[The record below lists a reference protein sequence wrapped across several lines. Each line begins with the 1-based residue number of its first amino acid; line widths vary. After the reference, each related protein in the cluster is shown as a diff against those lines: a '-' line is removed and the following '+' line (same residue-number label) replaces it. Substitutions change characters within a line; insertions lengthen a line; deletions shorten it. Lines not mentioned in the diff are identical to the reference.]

1 MTNMGESRNHKFL
14 LITGDLL
21 CILIA
26 YISAFY
32 VRYFDFPGRNW
43 DAFIALLP
51 WILLIGLFFIS
62 VYELYNLDRKNTI
75 SDIVRKILVATAL
88 MTFLTMA
95 ASYLF
100 REFAMPRSVVLIAAV
115 FTVILMVLFKVLYLK
130 LTRGHV
136 IGKVLLIGDESN
148 TAKLIDK
155 IKHPMLK
162 GSKVQHI
169 PEDTTIEHIDY
180 YLEESDY
187 VVLCTDLTKEKKSQ
201 VIYHAMER
209 NKVVYVIPTLYELL
223 LQRASITPLEDTL
236 VMGVKPF
243 GLTWDKVFV
252 KRVFDFVASAILLL
266 LISPVLLFVAII
278 VKLEDPKGSVIYSQE
293 RLGKNDKPF
302 TIYKFR
308 SMITGA
314 EKLTGPVLASS
325 DDNRITKVGRFIR
338 STRLDELPQLFNVL
352 KGDMSLV
359 GPRPE
364 REFFIKELAQKYYH
378 YGYRNRV
385 QPGITGYAQV
395 MGKYSTEVEDKLRFD
410 LYYIRNY
417 SLWLDII
424 ILLKT
429 FLVIFDRSKSEGA
442 EDSSENNAPSD
453 EQSESDQR
461 DRKTKEKST
470 INV

>member
-1 MTNMGESRNHKFL
+1 MDNTRNHKFFIIL
-14 LITGDLL
+14 GDLL

-32 VRYFDFPGRNW
+32 IRYLDFPGRNW
-43 DAFIALLP
+43 EAFIALLP

-62 VYELYNLDRKNTI
+62 VYELYNLDRKHTV

-100 REFAMPRSVVLIAAV
+100 REFAMPRSVVLIASF
-115 FTVILMVLFKVLYLK
+115 FTVFLLVTFKVLYLK
-130 LTRGHV
+130 LTRGNV
-136 IGKVLLIGDESN
+136 IGEVLLIGNEEN
-148 TAKLIDK
+148 TEKLLTK
-155 IKHPMLK
+155 IRHPMMK
-162 GSKVQHI
+162 GTSVKHVQ
-169 PEDTTIEHIDY
+169 EDKSITELDY
-180 YLEESDY
+180 HMEDVDF
-187 VVLCTDLTKEKKSQ
+187 VVLATDVSKEKKSQ
-201 VIYHAMER
+201 IIYHAMER

-223 LQRASITPLEDTL
+223 LQRATTSPMDDTL
-236 VMGVKPF
+236 VMGVRPF

-252 KRVFDFVASAILLL
+252 KRVFDFVSALILIILTSPL
-266 LISPVLLFVAII
+266 LIFSAVM
-278 VKLEDPKGSVIYSQE
+278 VKFEDPKGDIIYSQE

-308 SMITGA
+308 SMVQDA
-314 EKLTGPVLASS
+314 ETKTGPVLASQK
-325 DDNRITKVGRFIR
+325 DTRITKVGRFMR

-395 MGKYSTEVEDKLRFD
+395 MGKYTTDVEDKLRFD

-417 SLWLDII
+417 SLWLDIV

-429 FLVIFDRSKSEGA
+429 CLVVIDKSKSEGTEA
-442 EDSSENNAPSD
+442 EDVTLKKSD
-453 EQSESDQR
+453 
-461 DRKTKEKST
+461 KEKNESGSKKKSS
-470 INV
+470 INF